1 MAARRRREPTG
12 MSPCVRSSS
21 RSSRR
26 VETVLGPS
34 IGGGGGGGGGED
46 PIVVFREA
54 SSRLE
59 ADVFK
64 VEEMGWS
71 CNR

>member
-1 MAARRRREPTG
+1 
-12 MSPCVRSSS
+12 
-21 RSSRR
+21 
-26 VETVLGPS
+26 VLGPS